1 MNAFRWKTTGW
12 ALAGVITLTS
22 ATAGCALLHS
32 QAPQTAGRA
41 CPRPAGASVLEVLLD
56 NDGIPARAQMRSL
69 VPATARPG
77 EHLLVRDADSGR
89 VLGSFTAPTA
99 AAGRQPVPPTP
110 LPSGPTSFQAAKHQQ
125 AEAAYQAAA
134 CREQAQ
140 QSARERPLLAAWA
153 ARVVARLFLKSA
165 PPPDVRDHGLSGGL
179 NAAIADL
186 SSLQQAQVPFG
197 NRKVLAILGFDGA
210 PTTSVPGLAAALPGV
225 TVVVTGFPAHPKAVQ
240 AWTESIKH
248 QGAAAV
254 VVLTKSTSGEL
265 ISVVS
270 RGLARTTAQPT
281 LTRS

>member
-1 MNAFRWKTTGW
+1 MKAVRRRAAAGV
-12 ALAGVITLTS
+12 LAGVVTLTP
-22 ATAGCALLHS
+22 AAAGCSLLHS

-41 CPRPAGASVLEVLLD
+41 CPRLAKASVLEVLLD
-56 NDGIPARAQMRSL
+56 NDDAPARAQMRAL
-69 VPATARPG
+69 VPATARAG
-77 EHLLVRDADSGR
+77 EHLFVRDADSGR

-99 AAGRQPVPPTP
+99 AAGRPPTP
-110 LPSGPTSFQAAKHQQ
+110 PSPLPSDPTSFQTAKHKQ
-125 AEAAYQAAA
+125 AEAAYHTAV
-134 CREQAQ
+134 CREQEQ

-153 ARVVARLFLKSA
+153 ARVVARLFLNSA
-165 PPPDVRDHGLSGGL
+165 PPPDVRDHGLSDSL

-210 PTTSVPGLAAALPGV
+210 PSRSVPGLAAALPGV
-225 TVVVTGFPAHPKAVQ
+225 TVVVTGFPAKPRAQHT
-240 AWTESIKH
+240 WIESVRQ

-265 ISVVS
+265 TSVVS
-270 RGLARTTAQPT
+270 RGLAGTTAQPT